1 MFKCD
6 DSTFPSGSSCEVF
19 HDAGDAREI
28 QAHKLQK
35 KCQDAK
41 RLFTTIRRGRNSNNR
56 PDDHSSQF
64 VGCASMEIARK
75 LSFPPYSRA
84 LPQGSHPREVLAP
97 RVEVSCKGGRAN
109 LMTQHIGELN
119 PPVRLML
126 TPGPSSIDPR
136 VYRAM
141 ATPLVG
147 HMDPWFKGCMDDT
160 QILLRQIFQTEN
172 RITMPLSA
180 SGSGGIEASVVN
192 TLEEGDEAIVAVN
205 GIFSE
210 RMYEIATRASSKVTK
225 VEAPYGNPVDAED
238 VRRAGNGK
246 KIKIIG
252 LAQGETS
259 TGVLTGIAA
268 FRKVADELGA
278 LLIVDT
284 VASLAA
290 VPLHVD
296 RERIDICFSG
306 SQKALSAPPG
316 MSPITVSAA
325 AEEVFRK
332 RKTRVQS
339 WYFDLTTAMN
349 YWGKDRLYHHTPPI
363 SLIFALREAMRLVM
377 EEGLEARWERHRVN
391 QLALIAGLEAMG
403 LKLLVENPADRL
415 PTVTAVMIPSGVD
428 DAKVRNQLLDE
439 FNIEIAGGFGPIK
452 GKIWR
457 VGLMGYCSQKPFV
470 LLFLAALE
478 KCLMDQGFRVPS
490 GAGVGAAVR
499 NYSHAET
506 ATAVSR

>member
-1 MFKCD
+1 
-6 DSTFPSGSSCEVF
+6 
-19 HDAGDAREI
+19 
-28 QAHKLQK
+28 
-35 KCQDAK
+35 
-41 RLFTTIRRGRNSNNR
+41 
-56 PDDHSSQF
+56 
-64 VGCASMEIARK
+64 
-75 LSFPPYSRA
+75 
-84 LPQGSHPREVLAP
+84 
-97 RVEVSCKGGRAN
+97 
-109 LMTQHIGELN
+109 MTQHIGELN

-147 HMDPWFKGCMDDT
+147 HMDPWFKGCMDET
-160 QILLRQIFQTEN
+160 QTLLRQIFQTQN
-172 RITMPLSA
+172 RVTMPLSA
-180 SGSGGIEASVVN
+180 SGSGGIEAAVLN
-192 TLEEGDEAIVAVN
+192 TLEEGDEGIVAVN
-205 GIFSE
+205 GVFSE
-210 RMYEIATRASSKVTK
+210 RMFEIATRASSKVVK
-225 VEAPYGNPVDAED
+225 VEAPYGKPVDAED
-238 VRRAGNGK
+238 IRRAAKGK
-246 KIKIIG
+246 KIKMIG
-252 LAQGETS
+252 FAQGETS
-259 TGVLTGIAA
+259 TGVLTGVEAY
-268 FRKVADELGA
+268 RKVADEAGA

-306 SQKALSAPPG
+306 SQKAISAPPG

-325 AEEVFRK
+325 GEEVFRK
-332 RKTRVQS
+332 RKTKVQS

-403 LKLLVENPADRL
+403 LKLLVEKPADRL
-415 PTVTAVMIPSGVD
+415 PTVTAVMIPAGVD

-439 FNIEIAGGFGPIK
+439 FNIEIAGGFGPVK

-470 LLFLAALE
+470 LLFLAAME
-478 KCLMDQGFRVPS
+478 KTLLDQGFRVPS
-490 GAGVGAAVR
+490 GAGAGAAIRSYAQV
-499 NYSHAET
+499 ET
-506 ATAVSR
+506 AAAVSR